1 MGATDEVEVSLAEQG
16 CFNDV
21 NWLDRART
29 KLYIIGENLLEH
41 FVPEDAER
49 QARKADN
56 SGPSVASVTKEDVAG
71 YVVVHPRVF
80 VREQPSVDAKYVGH
94 LSEQRLSGWGSE
106 KSWRLGSCP

>member
-16 CFNDV
+16 FFRDV
-21 NWLDRART
+21 NWLDRAST

-41 FVPEDAER
+41 FVPEDLEKQVKRVDA
-49 QARKADN
+49 
-56 SGPSVASVTKEDVAG
+56 PSNASVTKDDVAS

-94 LSEQRLSGWGSE
+94 LPCPHQSSPVRE
-106 KSWRLGSCP
+106 SC